1 MSDTGIEL
9 ENSAVAY
16 PVLPT
21 VGEQLRVAREA
32 KGVTLA
38 EVAQTLKLGVR
49 QLEAVEAGN
58 WQALPGA
65 TFIRG
70 FVRNYAR
77 LLGVDPLPLMEQLD
91 SLLEVKRP
99 ELALP
104 EGMQTTMPERTGA
117 SQRRDYAFVSFG
129 LVLVAVAVLIYFFM
143 PDDLSRLRD
152 SMRSVAAMFSRATPA
167 TVQPAPATAA
177 EPVLP
182 PGSTLNQVINPQSVQ
197 AAETP
202 PPAPAPVTANT
213 ATPTAIPAT
222 EAEQKPVT
230 PPTQAPLRLSFSK
243 ESWVEVRDRRGN
255 VVFSQRGVPGA
266 ERDVDGQPP
275 FALVIGYAP
284 GVTVTLRGSVVDLTP
299 HTRGD
304 VARLTLE

>member
-9 ENSAVAY
+9 ENSAVAN

-32 KGVTLA
+32 RGVTLA

-77 LLGVDPLPLMEQLD
+77 LLGIDPLPLMEQLD
-91 SLLEVKRP
+91 SQLEVKRP
-99 ELALP
+99 KLALP
-104 EGMQTTMPERTGA
+104 EGMHTTMPERTGA

-129 LVLVAVAVLIYFFM
+129 LVLVVVAVLIYFFM

-152 SMRSVAAMFSRATPA
+152 SMRSVAAMFSRTTPA
-167 TVQPAPATAA
+167 TAQPAPSSAS

-182 PGSTLNQVINPQSVQ
+182 PGTTLNQVINPQSVR

-202 PPAPAPVTANT
+202 SALPAPVADKA
-213 ATPTAIPAT
+213 ATPAA
-222 EAEQKPVT
+222 ASGAVEQKPVT
-230 PPTQAPLRLSFSK
+230 PSAQAPLRLSFSK

-255 VVFSQRGVPGA
+255 VVFSQRGVPGV

-284 GVTVTLRGSVVDLTP
+284 GVAVSLRGSVVDLTP